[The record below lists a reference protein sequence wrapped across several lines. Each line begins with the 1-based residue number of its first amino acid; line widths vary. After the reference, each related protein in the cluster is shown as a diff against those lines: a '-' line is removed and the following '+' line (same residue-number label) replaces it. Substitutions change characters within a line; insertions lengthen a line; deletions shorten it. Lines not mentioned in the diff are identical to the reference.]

1 MHFSFQ
7 VMAPQDFHLI
17 KTHFYTEFHF
27 NTHIEAFH
35 MHLTFPVNNCEVRV
49 GGAYSE
55 DKLVSNE
62 GFVRVNSTYC
72 LNQL

>member
-1 MHFSFQ
+1 MYFSFQ

-35 MHLTFPVNNCEVRV
+35 MHLTFPVNDCEVRV

>member
-7 VMAPQDFHLI
+7 VMAPRDFQLI
-17 KTHFYTEFHF
+17 KTHFYTEFYF
-27 NTHIEAFH
+27 NTHIEAFRTY
-35 MHLTFPVNNCEVRV
+35 LTFPVNDCEVWV

-62 GFVRVNSTYC
+62 GFVRVNGTYC

>member
-7 VMAPQDFHLI
+7 VMAPRDFQLI
-17 KTHFYTEFHF
+17 KTHFYTEFYF
-27 NTHIEAFH
+27 NTHIEAFR
-35 MHLTFPVNNCEVRV
+35 MYLTFPVNDCEVRV

-62 GFVRVNSTYC
+62 GFVRVNGTYC

>member
-1 MHFSFQ
+1 MECIFSFQ
-7 VMAPQDFHLI
+7 VMAPRDSHLI
-17 KTHFYTEFHF
+17 KTHFYT
-27 NTHIEAFH
+27 HIEAFQIY
-35 MHLTFPVNNCEVRV
+35 LTFPVNDCEVWV